1 MSKTISFLR
10 FPLICIVVFIHTDL
24 SDIHMAGRQIVAAGE
39 YVGYETFRHF
49 LQQLFLLAVP
59 AFFAISGYLFFNWQG
74 KFTKDVYVRK
84 IGKRVRTLLVP
95 YLLWNLIVWA
105 VNTLGPLLLPSL
117 AAGRGATLADYDL
130 PRFLMAFWDTGGGK
144 PVCIQL
150 WFLRDLI
157 VTCLVSPVIYYGLA
171 HGKHWL
177 LLLLAALFATDILP
191 SVPGLNIAAI
201 FPFALGAWWRRRETL
216 TLTNNETLNT
226 KHETLNQVSD
236 KQPTTKQSTT
246 KQPNNQTTKEPN
258 QLNEQSLYIGQDCS
272 ANEYVLSK
280 FLAERAVLQAVV
292 DGLDAKV
299 IRLGNLSPRTSDSR
313 FQRNADD
320 NTFMRT
326 FKGFA
331 RAGAYPKEIIDV
343 PIHFEPIDDTARA
356 FLLLANAPKDCVVL
370 HCRNASTATYGD
382 MISAMKQSGM
392 MLKGLSLVDFAKKVE
407 TLSEEDK
414 TLMMTNIVAYG
425 INADSLSA
433 NAMNIDSTFSNQLLS
448 SMGFEW
454 TQTNG
459 DYLSK
464 CVTNIIK
471 D

>member
-49 LQQLFLLAVP
+49 LQLLFLLAVP

-130 PRFLMAFWDTGGGK
+130 PRFLMAFWDNGGGK

-201 FPFALGAWWRRRETL
+201 FPFALGAWWRRETL
-216 TLTNNETLNT
+216 TLANNETLNT

-236 KQPTTKQSTT
+236 KCSNVQASERPSVQATIALGVVYIALVSFVTFFVEEKRPIRLMRLSILLGLPLLFAIASRLSGFQWKKPVAQSTFFVYGSH
-246 KQPNNQTTKEPN
+246 
-258 QLNEQSLYIGQDCS
+258 LIL
-272 ANEYVLSK
+272 LS
-280 FLAERAVLQAVV
+280 FLERHIVCA
-292 DGLDAKV
+292 
-299 IRLGNLSPRTSDSR
+299 IPRSD
-313 FQRNADD
+313 
-320 NTFMRT
+320 
-326 FKGFA
+326 
-331 RAGAYPKEIIDV
+331 
-343 PIHFEPIDDTARA
+343 
-356 FLLLANAPKDCVVL
+356 L
-370 HCRNASTATYGD
+370 
-382 MISAMKQSGM
+382 
-392 MLKGLSLVDFAKKVE
+392 
-407 TLSEEDK
+407 TLSIAY
-414 TLMMTNIVAYG
+414 LLIPLLVISLCVA
-425 INADSLSA
+425 ASVCLQRLCRPVWLA
-433 NAMNIDSTFSNQLLS
+433 LT
-448 SMGFEW
+448 GFR
-454 TQTNG
+454 
-459 DYLSK
+459 
-464 CVTNIIK
+464 
-471 D
+471 